1 MKYIAALYTNEGNL
15 VTGANHGEA
24 FGKMT
29 IEEQTGDL
37 ISGFVDPET
46 GEFVSDENKFY
57 LKKIVLVRHAEV
69 DDQNEFNPKLSE
81 AGRSQGERASSF
93 FSENIEDLDQY
104 FGFSSPLQRCVE
116 TSSIISKNT
125 NLNFETNKKFSDPLE
140 QETSKDFLIRLRSVL
155 HHLPEKSIIVSHC
168 KFILNLAQIAV
179 ENADF
184 SNFSGLPNL
193 SVTYVNHNELKWLG
207 KRTF

>member
-24 FGKMT
+24 FGKVS
-29 IEEQTGDL
+29 IEEQSGDL

-46 GEFVSDENKFY
+46 GEFISGENKFY
-57 LKKIVLVRHAEV
+57 LKKILLVRHAQVEG
-69 DDQNEFNPKLSE
+69 DEHDPKLSE
-81 AGRSQGERASSF
+81 AGRSQGKKASSF

-104 FGFSSPLQRCVE
+104 RGFSSPLQRCVE

-125 NLNFETNKKFSDPLE
+125 NLNFETNERFSDPLE
-140 QETSKDFLIRLRSVL
+140 QETPKDFLIRLRSVL

-179 ENADF
+179 ENSDF
-184 SNFSGLPNL
+184 SKCCGLPNL
-193 SVTYVNHNELKWLG
+193 SVTYVNHKELKWLG
-207 KRTF
+207 KKTF